1 MKRQGF
7 SAAEIAEA
15 IEKGSIPIPEGPLAE
30 PVYQN
35 AENNNEDYFDRAND
49 MPEDTAIT
57 DALTD
62 EDKLYLRVKWG
73 KAYKP
78 EEWVQL
84 EKLY

>member
-15 IEKGSIPIPEGPLAE
+15 IEKGSFSVPTEPLRE
-30 PVYQN
+30 PPPPTDNISDYDG
-35 AENNNEDYFDRAND
+35 DYFDRENGIH
-49 MPEDTAIT
+49 EDTSII

-62 EDKLYLRVKWG
+62 EDKLYLRMKWG

-78 EEWVQL
+78 DEWV
-84 EKLY
+84 